1 MSPYTLGD
9 GINILGTLEPV
20 SWSFGIKFLVIV
32 SLKGKPASFS
42 FLGVSELY
50 SLFKYNKF
58 ELIRTERW
66 QLSIFAVICD

>member
-20 SWSFGIKFLVIV
+20 SGSLSIKLLVIV
-32 SLKGKPASFS
+32 GLKGEPTSLS
-42 FLGVSELY
+42 LLGVSELY